1 MKRDLSD
8 SQTTTGHTAEQQVDG
23 AANRAAA
30 KVRRY
35 RERKRAGI
43 VLAAVEIEPEV
54 LDFLA
59 WGTHTSVE
67 TLKANRPSSLTR
79 SGPRSRSC
87 CATFNAGAST
97 RLIEECNRSRPK
109 RGTTLPAWSAWAET
123 KA

>member
-67 TLKANRPSSLTR
+67 TLKANRPQLADAVR
-79 SGPRSRSC
+79 SAIAKLLRDLQR
-87 CATFNAGAST
+87 
-97 RLIEECNRSRPK
+97 
-109 RGTTLPAWSAWAET
+109 RGKYPADRGM
-123 KA
+123 